1 MSPSQVG
8 GVETTGP
15 VGVSVFPQLSVTVG
29 GVGTTIS
36 AIQST
41 VSLVGGIA
49 VNGSNSTVTVCT
61 YCWELPSHSVY
72 VQAFA
77 TRRSYD
83 LGVETTGP
91 VGVSVL
97 PQLSVTVG
105 GVGTTISAIQSTVA
119 LVGGI
124 AGNGSN
130 STVTVCT
137 YCWELPSQSVYVQV

>member
-15 VGVSVFPQLSVTVG
+15 VGVSVF
-29 GVGTTIS
+29 
-36 AIQST
+36 
-41 VSLVGGIA
+41 
-49 VNGSNSTVTVCT
+49 
-61 YCWELPSHSVY
+61 
-72 VQAFA
+72 
-77 TRRSYD
+77 
-83 LGVETTGP
+83 
-91 VGVSVL
+91 

-137 YCWELPSQSVYVQV
+137 YCWELPSQSVYVQRSEERRLGIGCVETRWPVGVSVFPQ

>member
-8 GVETTGP
+8 GVDTTVP
-15 VGVSVFPQLSVTVG
+15 VGVSVLPQLSVTVG

-41 VSLVGGIA
+41 VALVGGIA
-49 VNGSNSTVTVCT
+49 GNGSNSTVTVCT
-61 YCWELPSHSVY
+61 YCWELPSQSVF
-72 VQAFA
+72 VQVYLLDA
-77 TRRSYD
+77 
-83 LGVETTGP
+83 LPICGVETTGP

>member
-8 GVETTGP
+8 
-15 VGVSVFPQLSVTVG
+15 
-29 GVGTTIS
+29 
-36 AIQST
+36 
-41 VSLVGGIA
+41 
-49 VNGSNSTVTVCT
+49 
-61 YCWELPSHSVY
+61 
-72 VQAFA
+72 
-77 TRRSYD
+77 
-83 LGVETTGP
+83 GVETTGP

-137 YCWELPSQSVYVQV
+137 YCCVLPAQSVYVQFSVSLPDALPIFETTGPVGVSVFPQLSVTVGG